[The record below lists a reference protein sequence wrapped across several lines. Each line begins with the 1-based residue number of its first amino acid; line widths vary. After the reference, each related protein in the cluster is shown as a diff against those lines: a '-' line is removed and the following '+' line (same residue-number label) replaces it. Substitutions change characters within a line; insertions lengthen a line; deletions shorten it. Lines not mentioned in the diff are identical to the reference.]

1 MRLKKLEI
9 QGFKSFADRTEMTF
23 DGGIT
28 GIVGPN
34 GCGKS
39 NISDAVRWVLGEQSA
54 KTLRGGKMEDVI
66 FGGTEKRRRLSC
78 SEVHLTIENEDRAL
92 PIDFAEVEITRRV
105 YRDGDSEYQI
115 NGAPCRLRDVID
127 LFRDTGI
134 GREGYSLI
142 GQGRIDEILS
152 GKSDERRRAFEE
164 AAGIVKYKARKA
176 EAEKRIENTRQ
187 NLERVD
193 DILRELDARIGPLAA
208 QSEAAREYLTLR
220 EELKKLDLNAFL
232 VRSDRLSERT
242 SELAAA
248 FEGLS
253 QSLSDATARQ
263 QAITEARE
271 AAQEELQVLETAAA
285 EAREQVQA
293 LIQDVESREGAAG
306 VLKERIASGERDLN
320 RLTGQAAAA
329 REGDEGVA
337 ARLSALA
344 GRITQEEQALS
355 GATGEKQAGETALKA
370 REQADAEAEA
380 KIEALKA
387 ELIEAM
393 NRLSDVKSESARLNA
408 MRTALS
414 QQIEKLKTG
423 QGNDLSAE
431 AHLRDVRDHAAARLD
446 EERALKTKLDEE
458 TALSAQRVRESGE
471 RYEESTSRLSTL
483 ATQRRET
490 ASRLTVLEEMQR
502 DFEGY
507 QHSVKNVL
515 LQARRSPNSGVRGVV
530 ATLIRV
536 PEQFERALDMA
547 LGSQLQ
553 NVVVD
558 REEDAKRMI
567 DYLRVN
573 RLGRATF
580 LPLSAVR
587 GRTLDQN
594 ERRVL
599 SMPGCLGVA
608 SELIQFDPVYR
619 GVVENLLGRTIV
631 AKDLDAGIAIMRAG
645 HHAFRLV
652 TLEGDVMNPG
662 GSMTGGSV
670 QSRMTSLL
678 TREREVDAHK
688 AQIVKLDQE
697 IASLRETVEA
707 LEAERS
713 ELKKERGLLFEQ
725 LHQQEIAVAREE
737 AHLSA
742 AEAELSAHVRRAK
755 AADEERERLFEQ
767 LSDVEAALSH
777 NDGREGGEERAGSQ
791 KREEIASLQKSLIKS
806 RAETTALRQQV
817 LEHSVK
823 LAAQSRGLDA
833 MRADR
838 DRLKSERGNLKK
850 LLEDSEAEKTACEAR
865 LQADR
870 DALVG
875 AEELLS
881 AAKQALNAARKEFET
896 RDRDR
901 THAQKALEQLMDEAD
916 RLRVTAEEL
925 SDKCHRAELQKSR
938 VEAEWK
944 QLTDRIWEDY
954 ELTYEGASTV
964 RDDSFKLGEAEKRI
978 AEIRARIR
986 EMGSVNVSAV
996 DEYRETKARHDELS
1010 AQRNDLVKAE
1020 ADLAGIIAELTG
1032 RMEKQFV
1039 EQFDYLNRFFQQ
1051 TFVKLFGGGRAHLRL
1066 EDPSDPLKCDIEV
1079 VAQPPGKKLTLLSL
1093 LSGGERALT
1102 AIAILFA
1109 MLELK
1114 PTPFCFLDEIEAALD
1129 DANIDNFADYL
1140 RDYSRNTQF
1149 VVVTHRKGTME
1160 RCDSLY
1166 GVSME
1171 EKGVSRMVSLQLN
1184 SAAG

>member
-1 MRLKKLEI
+1 LRLKKLEI

-66 FGGTEKRRRLSC
+66 FGGTEKRRRLSYC
-78 SEVHLTIENEDRAL
+78 EVQLTIENEDRAL
-92 PIDFAEVEITRRV
+92 PIDFSEVAITRRV
-105 YRDGDSEYQI
+105 YRDGDSEYQL

-152 GKSDERRRAFEE
+152 GKSDERRKAFEE

-193 DILRELDARIGPLAA
+193 DILRELNARLEPLAA
-208 QSEAAREYLTLR
+208 QSEAAREYLQLR
-220 EELKKLDLNAFL
+220 EELKKLDLNQFL
-232 VRSDRLSERT
+232 IRSDRFSERANELT
-242 SELAAA
+242 SAYDALTASLA
-248 FEGLS
+248 E
-253 QSLSDATARQ
+253 ATDRQ
-263 QAITEARE
+263 QALTESRE
-271 AAQEELQVLETAAA
+271 QSQQQLAELEQDAA
-285 EAREQVQA
+285 EARERVQA
-293 LIQDVESREGAAG
+293 LIRDVESREGAAG
-306 VLKERIASGERDLN
+306 VLRERIAAGERDLT
-320 RLTGQAAAA
+320 RLVSQAAAA

-337 ARLSALA
+337 ARLTALTE
-344 GRITQEEQALS
+344 RIEAEEQALS
-355 GATGEKQAGETALKA
+355 GALGEKQSSEAQLAA

-380 KIEALKA
+380 RIETLKA

-393 NRLSDVKSESARLNA
+393 NRLSDVRSESARLNA
-408 MRTALS
+408 MKAALA
-414 QQIEKLKTG
+414 QQIEKFATG
-423 QGNDLSAE
+423 QGTDHEAE
-431 AHLRDVRDHAAARLD
+431 EHLRDVASDAAERL
-446 EERALKTKLDEE
+446 ETERALKAQLDDE
-458 TALSAQRVRESGE
+458 TAESAQRVREAGE
-471 RYEESTSRLSTL
+471 KYEESTSQLSGFNNE
-483 ATQRRET
+483 RREA

-515 LQARRSPNSGVRGVV
+515 LQARRSPDSGVRGVV
-530 ATLIRV
+530 ASLIRV
-536 PEQFERALDMA
+536 PEQLERALDMA
-547 LGSQLQ
+547 LGSALQ
-553 NVVVD
+553 NIVVD

-587 GRTLDQN
+587 GRTLDVS
-594 ERRVL
+594 ERRL
-599 SMPGCLGVA
+599 LTMPGCLGLA
-608 SELIQFDPVYR
+608 SELIQYDPVYR
-619 GVVENLLGRTIV
+619 GVVDNLLGRTVV

-688 AQIVKLDQE
+688 ARIAQLDKE
-697 IASLRETVEA
+697 IASLREAVEA
-707 LEAERS
+707 LEAERTD
-713 ELKKERGLLFEQ
+713 LKRARGLLFEQ

-737 AHLSA
+737 AHLA
-742 AEAELSAHVRRAK
+742 AAQAELNAHLKRAK
-755 AADEERERLFEQ
+755 AAEEERERLNEQ
-767 LSDVEAALSH
+767 LRDVEASLQGM
-777 NDGREGGEERAGSQ
+777 DGREGGEEREGSL
-791 KREEIASLQKSLIKS
+791 KREQIASLQKALASS
-806 RAETTALRQQV
+806 RAATAGLRSQV
-817 LEHSVK
+817 VDRSVK

-833 MRADR
+833 LKADR
-838 DRLKSERGNLKK
+838 DRMKNERGDLKK
-850 LLEDSEAEKTACEAR
+850 LLSGSEAEKNACEAR
-865 LQADR
+865 LSGDR
-870 DALVG
+870 DALNSSEATL
-875 AEELLS
+875 AE
-881 AAKQALNAARKEFET
+881 AKQSLDEARQDFDG
-896 RDRDR
+896 RDRAR
-901 THAQKALEQLMDEAD
+901 TGAQKALEKLMDESD
-916 RLRVTAEEL
+916 RLRVEAEEL
-925 SDKCHRAELQKSR
+925 SDKCHRAEMQKSR
-938 VEAEWK
+938 VEADWK

-954 ELTYEGASTV
+954 ELTYEGAGTF
-964 RDDSFKLGEAEKRI
+964 RDENFKLGEADRRL

-996 DEYRETKARHDELS
+996 DEYRETKTRHDELS
-1010 AQRNDLVKAE
+1010 AQREDLLKAE
-1020 ADLAGIIAELTG
+1020 ADLGGIIQDLKA

-1039 EQFDYLNRFFQQ
+1039 EQFDFLNRFFQQ
-1051 TFVKLFGGGRAHLRL
+1051 TFVKLFGGGRANLRL
-1066 EDPSDPLKCDIEV
+1066 EDPSDPLNCDIEV
-1079 VAQPPGKKLTLLSL
+1079 VAQPPGKKLTMLSL

-1140 RDYSRNTQF
+1140 RDYSRGTQF

-1171 EKGVSRMVSLQLN
+1171 EKGVSRMVSLKLQ
-1184 SAAG
+1184 

>member
-78 SEVHLTIENEDRAL
+78 SEVTLTIENEDKAL
-92 PIDFAEVEITRRV
+92 PIDFSEVAVTRRV
-105 YRDGDSEYQI
+105 YRDGNGEYQI

-152 GKSDERRRAFEE
+152 GKSDDRRRAFEE

-176 EAEKRIENTRQ
+176 EAEKRIENTRM
-187 NLERVD
+187 NLDRAE
-193 DILRELDARIGPLAA
+193 DILRELDARLAPLAA
-208 QSEAAREYLTLR
+208 QSEAAREYLALR
-220 EELKKLDLNAFL
+220 EELRRLDLNAFL

-242 SELAAA
+242 KELTAA
-248 FEGLS
+248 FE
-253 QSLSDATARQ
+253 SLSESLAEAVERQ
-263 QAITEARE
+263 QALTESRELAQRQLADLEE
-271 AAQEELQVLETAAA
+271 AAAAV
-285 EAREQVQA
+285 REQVQA
-293 LIQDVESREGAAG
+293 LIRDVESREGAAG
-306 VLKERIASGERDLN
+306 VLRERIAADERDLG
-320 RLTGQAAAA
+320 RIAGQAAAA
-329 REGDEGVA
+329 LEGDAGVEARLTALA
-337 ARLSALA
+337 ARIEAEERALA
-344 GRITQEEQALS
+344 GQTA
-355 GATGEKQAGETALKA
+355 EKDAGETALA
-370 REQADAEAEA
+370 QRERADAEAEA
-380 KIEALKA
+380 AIEALKA

-393 NRLSDVKSESARLNA
+393 NRLSDVKSESARLSA
-408 MRTALS
+408 MRAALS
-414 QQIEKLKTG
+414 AQIEKLQSG
-423 QGNDLSAE
+423 RGSDE
-431 AHLRDVRDHAAARLD
+431 ALGARLADAAAFAGERLA
-446 EERALKTKLDEE
+446 EERARKAELDEK
-458 TALSAQRVRESGE
+458 TAESAQRVRASGE
-471 RYEESTSRLSTL
+471 RYEEVTAHLSGL
-483 ATQRRET
+483 SGERQQT
-490 ASRLTVLEEMQR
+490 ASRLGMLEEMQR

-515 LQARRSPNSGVRGVV
+515 LQARRAGTASGVRGVV

-536 PEQFERALDMA
+536 PERFERALDMA
-547 LGSQLQ
+547 LGGQLQ
-553 NVVVD
+553 NIVVD

-587 GRTLDQN
+587 GRTLDAA

-599 SMPGCLGVA
+599 TMPGCLGVA
-608 SELIQFDPVYR
+608 SELIQYDPVYR
-619 GVVENLLGRTIV
+619 GVVESLLGRTVV

-645 HHAFRLV
+645 RHAFRLV

-678 TREREVDAHK
+678 TREREVDAHR
-688 AQIVKLDQE
+688 ALLARLDGE
-697 IASLRETVEA
+697 IEALRGDVEV
-707 LEAERS
+707 LEAERAA
-713 ELKKERGLLFEQ
+713 LKRERADLFEK

-737 AHLSA
+737 AHLAAAQAELGAHTERAGAA
-742 AEAELSAHVRRAK
+742 AEDLN
-755 AADEERERLFEQ
+755 RLREQ
-767 LSDVEAALSH
+767 LADVESALSRMG
-777 NDGREGGEERAGSQ
+777 DSEGGEERAGTQ
-791 KREEIASLQKSLIKS
+791 KREEIARLQKALVLS
-806 RAETTALRQQV
+806 RQETGALRQRVVDQ
-817 LEHSVK
+817 SVR
-823 LAAQSRGLDA
+823 LAAQSKGLDA
-833 MRADR
+833 LRADR
-838 DRLKSERGNLKK
+838 DRLGAERGDLKK
-850 LLEDSEAEKTACEAR
+850 LLSGSEAEKSACEAR
-865 LQADR
+865 LAAGRAALAQAENELAQARRALD
-870 DALVG
+870 DAR
-875 AEELLS
+875 ADF
-881 AAKQALNAARKEFET
+881 AR
-896 RDRDR
+896 RDRAR
-901 THAQKALEQLMDEAD
+901 TDAQKALEKLMDEAD
-916 RLRVTAEEL
+916 RLRTETEDL
-925 SDKCHRAELQKSR
+925 SDRCHRAEMQSSR

-954 ELTYEGASTV
+954 ELTYEGAAGF
-964 RDDSFKLGEAEKRI
+964 REPDFKLGEAEKRI
-978 AEIRARIR
+978 GAIRARIR

-1010 AQRNDLVKAE
+1010 AQRDDLLKAE
-1020 ADLAGIIAELTG
+1020 ADLAGIIADLTS
-1032 RMEKQFV
+1032 RMEKQFL
-1039 EQFDYLNRFFQQ
+1039 EQFDFLNRFFQQ
-1051 TFVKLFGGGRAHLRL
+1051 TFVKLFGGGRANLRL
-1066 EDPSDPLKCDIEV
+1066 ADPANPLTCDIEV
-1079 VAQPPGKKLTLLSL
+1079 AAQPPGKKLQMLSL

-1109 MLELK
+1109 MLEVK

-1140 RDYSRNTQF
+1140 RDYSKSTQF

-1171 EKGVSRMVSLQLN
+1171 EKGVSRMVSLKLN
-1184 SAAG
+1184 KN

>member
-78 SEVHLTIENEDRAL
+78 SDVTLTIENEDRAL
-92 PIDFAEVEITRRV
+92 PIDFSEVAVTRRV

-152 GKSDERRRAFEE
+152 GKSDDRRRAFEE

-176 EAEKRIENTRQ
+176 EAEKRIENTRE
-187 NLERVD
+187 NLERVE
-193 DILRELDARIGPLAA
+193 DILRELDSRLAPLAA
-208 QSEAAREYLTLR
+208 QSEAAREYLALR
-220 EELKKLDLNAFL
+220 EELRRLDLNAFL

-242 SELAAA
+242 NELTAA
-248 FEGLS
+248 FESLCE
-253 QSLSDATARQ
+253 SLSGATERQ
-263 QAITEARE
+263 QALTESRE
-271 AAQEELQVLETAAA
+271 AAQQQLAGLEEAAA
-285 EAREQVQA
+285 SVREQVQA
-293 LIQDVESREGAAG
+293 LIRDVESREGAAG
-306 VLKERIASGERDLN
+306 VLRERIAAGERDAG
-320 RLTGQAAAA
+320 RIAGQAAAA

-337 ARLSALA
+337 ARLRDLSE
-344 GRITQEEQALS
+344 RIEAEERALS
-355 GATGEKQAGETALKA
+355 GATGEKKAGEAALAA
-370 REQADAEAEA
+370 REQADLDAENAV
-380 KIEALKA
+380 EALKA

-393 NRLSDVKSESARLNA
+393 NRLSDVKSESARLSA

-414 QQIEKLKTG
+414 AQIEKLQSGRGSDQAT
-423 QGNDLSAE
+423 E
-431 AHLRDVRDHAAARLD
+431 EHLRDAASFAEARLA
-446 EERALKTKLDEE
+446 EERALKAELDEK
-458 TALSAQRVRESGE
+458 TAESAQRVRASGE
-471 RYEESTSRLSTL
+471 KYEETTSRLASL
-483 ATQRRET
+483 SNERQQT
-490 ASRLTVLEEMQR
+490 ASRLGVLEEMQR

-515 LQARRSPNSGVRGVV
+515 LQARRAGTLSGVRGVV

-553 NVVVD
+553 NIVVD

-567 DYLRVN
+567 DYLRAN

-587 GRTLDQN
+587 GRTLDPG

-599 SMPGCLGVA
+599 TMPGCLGVA
-608 SELIQFDPVYR
+608 SELIQYDPVYR
-619 GVVENLLGRTIV
+619 GVVENLLGRTVV
-631 AKDLDAGIAIMRAG
+631 ARDLDAGIAIMRAG
-645 HHAFRLV
+645 RHAFRLV

-688 AQIVKLDQE
+688 ALLTRLEGE
-697 IASLRETVEA
+697 IESLRGDVAA
-707 LEAERS
+707 LEAGRA
-713 ELKKERGLLFEQ
+713 ELKRERAELFER

-737 AHLSA
+737 AHLTAAQTELGAHVKRAGAA
-742 AEAELSAHVRRAK
+742 AEEL
-755 AADEERERLFEQ
+755 DRLREQ
-767 LSDVEAALSH
+767 LIDVEASLSRMGE
-777 NDGREGGEERAGSQ
+777 NEGGEERAGTQ
-791 KREEIASLQKSLIKS
+791 KREEIARLQKALVLS
-806 RAETTALRQQV
+806 RQETNALRQQV
-817 LEHSVK
+817 LDRSVK
-823 LAAQSRGLDA
+823 LAAQSKGLDA

-838 DRLKSERGNLKK
+838 DRLSVERGDLKK
-850 LLEDSEAEKTACEAR
+850 LLADSEAEKTACEAR
-865 LQADR
+865 LAADR
-870 DALVG
+870 AALAQ
-875 AEELLS
+875 AEAELS
-881 AAKQALNAARKEFET
+881 QAHQALDAARDDFDR
-896 RDRDR
+896 RDRAR
-901 THAQKALEQLMDEAD
+901 TAAQKALEKLMDEAD
-916 RLRVTAEEL
+916 RLRVETEEL
-925 SDKCHRAELQKSR
+925 SDRCHRAEMQKSR

-954 ELTYEGASTV
+954 ELTYEGAGSF
-964 RDDSFKLGEAEKRI
+964 READFKLGEAEKRI

-986 EMGSVNVSAV
+986 AMGSVNVSAV
-996 DEYRETKARHDELS
+996 DEYRETKTRHDELS
-1010 AQRNDLVKAE
+1010 AQRDDLVKAE
-1020 ADLAGIIAELTG
+1020 ADLGGIIADLTS
-1032 RMEKQFV
+1032 RMEKQFL
-1039 EQFDYLNRFFQQ
+1039 EQFEFLNHFFQQ

-1066 EDPSDPLKCDIEV
+1066 ADPANPLTCDIEV
-1079 VAQPPGKKLTLLSL
+1079 AAQPPGKKLQMLSL

-1109 MLELK
+1109 MLEVK

-1140 RDYSRNTQF
+1140 RDYSRSTQF

-1171 EKGVSRMVSLQLN
+1171 EKGVSRMVSLKLN
-1184 SAAG
+1184 KN

>member
-78 SEVHLTIENEDRAL
+78 SDVTLTIENEDRAL
-92 PIDFAEVEITRRV
+92 PIDFAEVAVTRRV

-193 DILRELDARIGPLAA
+193 DILRELDARLAPLAA
-208 QSEAAREYLTLR
+208 QSEAAREYITLR

-242 SELAAA
+242 NELTAAYEA
-248 FEGLS
+248 
-253 QSLSDATARQ
+253 LSDSLADATSRQ
-263 QAITEARE
+263 QALVEARE
-271 AAQEELQVLETAAA
+271 QAQEELAGLEAEAAA
-285 EAREQVQA
+285 ARERVQA
-293 LIQDVESREGAAG
+293 LIQDVESREGASG
-306 VLKERIASGERDLN
+306 VLRERIASGERDLN
-320 RLTGQAAAA
+320 RLVSQAAAA

-337 ARLSALA
+337 ARLEALSE
-344 GRITQEEQALS
+344 RIAQEEQALS
-355 GATGEKQAGETALKA
+355 GASGEKQAGEAQLTA
-370 REQADAEAEA
+370 REKADADAEGR
-380 KIEALKA
+380 IEALKA

-393 NRLSDVKSESARLNA
+393 NRLSDVKSEAARLGA
-408 MRTALS
+408 MRAALA
-414 QQIEKLKTG
+414 QQIEKLKSG
-423 QGNDLSAE
+423 QGIDLEAE
-431 AHLRDVRDHAAARLD
+431 DSLRDARNEATGRLE
-446 EERALKTKLDEE
+446 EERALKAQLDEE
-458 TALSAQRVRESGE
+458 TACSAQRVRESGE
-471 RYEESTSRLSTL
+471 RYEESTSRLSSL
-483 ATQRRET
+483 SAERQQT
-490 ASRLTVLEEMQR
+490 ASRLTMLEEMQR

-515 LQARRSPNSGVRGVV
+515 LQARRSAGSGVRGVV

-536 PEQFERALDMA
+536 PEHLERALDMA
-547 LGSQLQ
+547 LGGALQ
-553 NVVVD
+553 NIVVD

-587 GRTLDQN
+587 GRTLDAS
-594 ERRVL
+594 ERKVL
-599 SMPGCLGVA
+599 TMPGCLGLA
-608 SELIQFDPVYR
+608 SELIQYDPVYR
-619 GVVENLLGRTIV
+619 GVVENLLGRTVV

-688 AQIVKLDQE
+688 AQIVQLDKE
-697 IASLRETVEA
+697 ITSLREAVEV
-707 LEAERS
+707 LEAERA
-713 ELKKERGLLFEQ
+713 ELKKERALLFEQ

-742 AEAELSAHVRRAK
+742 AEAELSAHLKRAK
-755 AADEERERLFEQ
+755 AADEERERLNEQ
-767 LSDVEAALSH
+767 YSDVETALSRI
-777 NDGREGGEERAGSQ
+777 DGREGGEERAGSQ
-791 KREEIASLQKSLIKS
+791 KREEIALLQKALARS
-806 RAETTALRQQV
+806 RAETAALRQQV
-817 LEHSVK
+817 LDRSVK

-833 MRADR
+833 LKADR
-838 DRLKSERGNLKK
+838 DRLKSERGDLKK
-850 LLEDSEAEKTACEAR
+850 LLSGSEAEKAASEAR
-865 LQADR
+865 LAADR
-870 DALVG
+870 EA
-875 AEELLS
+875 LS
-881 AAKQALNAARKEFET
+881 ASEAALKTAKQALDAARKEF
-896 RDRDR
+896 DRHDR
-901 THAQKALEQLMDEAD
+901 ARTGAQKALEQLMDEAD

-925 SDKCHRAELQKSR
+925 SDKCHRAEMQKSR

-954 ELTYEGASTV
+954 ELTYEGAGGF

-978 AEIRARIR
+978 SEIRARIR

-996 DEYRETKARHDELS
+996 DEYRETKTRHDELS
-1010 AQRNDLVKAE
+1010 AQREDLTKAE
-1020 ADLAGIIAELTG
+1020 ADLAGIIQDLTS

-1039 EQFDYLNRFFQQ
+1039 EQFECLNRFFQQ

-1066 EDPSDPLKCDIEV
+1066 EDPRDPLNCDIEV
-1079 VAQPPGKKLTLLSL
+1079 AAQPPGKKLTLLSL

-1140 RDYSRNTQF
+1140 RAYSRSTQF

-1171 EKGVSRMVSLQLN
+1171 EKGVSRMVSLKLN
-1184 SAAG
+1184 KN

>member
-78 SEVHLTIENEDRAL
+78 SEVALTIENEDKAL
-92 PIDFAEVEITRRV
+92 PIDFSEVAITRRV
-105 YRDGDSEYQI
+105 YRDGDSEYMI

-176 EAEKRIENTRQ
+176 EAEKRIANTRQ
-187 NLERVD
+187 NLDRVE
-193 DILRELDARIGPLAA
+193 DILRELSARLEPLAA
-208 QSEAAREYLTLR
+208 QSEAAREYLLLR

-242 SELAAA
+242 EELTAA
-248 FEGLS
+248 FDSLS
-253 QSLSDATARQ
+253 QSLAEATARQ
-263 QAITEARE
+263 IALTEARE
-271 AAQEELQVLETAAA
+271 RAQEELAVLEDQSA
-285 EAREQVQA
+285 EARERVQA
-293 LIQDVESREGAAG
+293 LIQDVEAREGAAG
-306 VLKERIASGERDLN
+306 VLRERIASGERDLT
-320 RLTGQAAAA
+320 RLQAQTAAAL
-329 REGDEGVA
+329 EGDEGVTS
-337 ARLSALA
+337 RLDALSE
-344 GRITQEEQALS
+344 RIAQEEQALS
-355 GATGEKQAGETALKA
+355 GQTSEKEAGEAALAA
-370 REQADAEAEA
+370 RERADAEGEA
-380 KIEALKA
+380 RIEALKA

-393 NRLSDVKSESARLNA
+393 NRLSDVRSEAARLSA

-414 QQIEKLKTG
+414 QQIEKLNG
-423 QGNDLSAE
+423 GRGDDLE
-431 AHLRDVRDHAAARLD
+431 TEEHLRDVESHAAGRLA
-446 EERALKTKLDEE
+446 EERALKAQFDAE
-458 TALSAQRVRESGE
+458 TAESAQRVRESGE
-471 RYEESTSRLSTL
+471 RYEEATTRLSNLQTE
-483 ATQRRET
+483 RRET

-515 LQARRSPNSGVRGVV
+515 LQARRLPDSGVRGVV

-536 PEQFERALDMA
+536 PEELERAMDMA
-547 LGSQLQ
+547 LGSALQ
-553 NVVVD
+553 NIVVD

-587 GRTLDQN
+587 GRTLDMS
-594 ERRVL
+594 ERKVL

-608 SELIQFDPVYR
+608 SELVKFDPAYR
-619 GVVENLLGRTIV
+619 GVAENLLGRTVV
-631 AKDLDAGIAIMRAG
+631 AKNLDAGIQIMRAG
-645 HHAFRLV
+645 RHGFRLV

-688 AQIVKLDQE
+688 AKIARLDQE
-697 IASLRETVEA
+697 TASLREAVDA

-713 ELKKERGLLFEQ
+713 ELKKSRGLLFEK

-737 AHLSA
+737 AHLA
-742 AEAELSAHVRRAK
+742 AAQSELSAHLKRSR
-755 AADEERERLFEQ
+755 AADEELERLTGQ
-767 LSDVEAALSH
+767 LADVEASLGH
-777 NDGREGGEERAGSQ
+777 IGENEGGEERAGTE
-791 KREEIASLQKSLIKS
+791 KRAEIARLQKSLAQD
-806 RAETTALRQQV
+806 RGETQALRQQV
-817 LEHSVK
+817 LEKSVR

-833 MRADR
+833 LKADLT
-838 DRLKSERGNLKK
+838 RLKSERGNLKK
-850 LLEDSEAEKTACEAR
+850 LLSDSEAEKNACEERLAR
-865 LQADR
+865 DHSALTQAEA
-870 DALVG
+870 ALG
-875 AEELLS
+875 
-881 AAKQALNAARKEFET
+881 AAKAALNET
-896 RDRDR
+896 RGDFDRRERAR
-901 THAQKALEQLMDEAD
+901 TGAQKALESLMDEAD
-916 RLRVTAEEL
+916 RLRVETEEL
-925 SDKCHRAELQKSR
+925 SDKCHRAEMQKSR

-954 ELTYEGASTV
+954 ELTYEGATAA
-964 RDDSFKLGEAEKRI
+964 READFKLAEAEKRI
-978 AEIRARIR
+978 AAIRARIR

-996 DEYRETKARHDELS
+996 DEYRETKSRHDELS
-1010 AQRNDLVKAE
+1010 AQRDDLLKAE
-1020 ADLAGIIAELTG
+1020 ADLAGIIADLTG

-1039 EQFDYLNRFFQQ
+1039 EQFALLNGFFRE
-1051 TFVKLFGGGRAHLRL
+1051 TFVKLFGGGRANLRL
-1066 EDPSDPLKCDIEV
+1066 EDPSNPLTCDIEV
-1079 VAQPPGKKLTLLSL
+1079 EAQPPGKKLTLLSL

-1109 MLELK
+1109 MLEVK

-1171 EKGVSRMVSLQLN
+1171 EKGVSRMVSLKLN
-1184 SAAG
+1184 KN

>member
-1 MRLKKLEI
+1 
-9 QGFKSFADRTEMTF
+9 MTF

-78 SEVHLTIENEDRAL
+78 SEVTLTIENEDHAL
-92 PIDFAEVEITRRV
+92 PIDFAEVSITRRV

-115 NGAPCRLRDVID
+115 NGAPCRLRDVVD

-152 GKSDERRRAFEE
+152 GKSDDRRRAFEE
-164 AAGIVKYKARKA
+164 AAGIVKYKARKT
-176 EAEKRIENTRQ
+176 EAEKRIQNTRQ

-193 DILRELDARIGPLAA
+193 DILRELSARITPLAA
-208 QSEAAREYLTLR
+208 QSEAAREFLALR
-220 EELKKLDLNAFL
+220 DELKKLDLNAFL

-242 SELAAA
+242 SELSEAYESLAR
-248 FEGLS
+248 
-253 QSLSDATARQ
+253 SLSEATARQ
-263 QAITEARE
+263 QSLTEARE
-271 AAQEELQVLETAAA
+271 GAQQELEGFEREAA
-285 EAREQVQA
+285 ETREQVQA
-293 LIQDVESREGAAG
+293 LIRDVESREGAAG
-306 VLKERIASGERDLN
+306 VLRERIASGERDYA
-320 RLTGQAAAA
+320 RLVDQAEAA
-329 REGDEGVA
+329 REGDAGVA
-337 ARLSALA
+337 SRLSALA
-344 GRITQEEQALS
+344 ARIEAEVRALS
-355 GATGEKQAGETALKA
+355 GATAEKQAGEAALAA
-370 REQADAEAEA
+370 REKADADAEA
-380 KIEALKA
+380 KIETLKA

-393 NRLSDVKSESARLNA
+393 NRLSDVRSESARLTA
-408 MRTALS
+408 MRSALEK
-414 QQIEKLKTG
+414 QIEKLASG
-423 QGNDLSAE
+423 QDSDLETE
-431 AHLRDVRDHAAARLD
+431 ARLRDVEQSAAERLAS
-446 EERALKTKLDEE
+446 EQAQKAQLDAE
-458 TALSAQRVRESGE
+458 TAASAQRVRESSE
-471 RYEESTSRLSTL
+471 KYEETTSRLATL
-483 ATQRRET
+483 TTERQQT
-490 ASRLTVLEEMQR
+490 ASRLGVLEEMQR
-502 DFEGY
+502 DYEGY

-515 LQARRSPNSGVRGVV
+515 LQARRSPDSGVRGVV

-536 PEQFERALDMA
+536 PEQLERALDMA
-547 LGSQLQ
+547 LGSALQ
-553 NVVVD
+553 NIVVD

-587 GRTLDQN
+587 GRTLDQA
-594 ERRVL
+594 ERKVL
-599 SMPGCLGVA
+599 TMPGCLGLA
-608 SELIQFDPVYR
+608 SELIQYDPVYR
-619 GVVENLLGRTIV
+619 GVVENLLGRTVV

-678 TREREVDAHK
+678 TREREVDDHK
-688 AQIVKLDQE
+688 ARIKRLDAE
-697 IASLRETVEA
+697 IASLKKTVEM
-707 LEAERS
+707 LEAERG
-713 ELKKERGLLFEQ
+713 ELKKARGLLFEA

-737 AHLSA
+737 AHLA
-742 AEAELSAHVRRAK
+742 AAQAELSAHLKRSK
-755 AADEERERLFEQ
+755 AADEERERLREQ
-767 LSDVEAALSH
+767 LADVETAL
-777 NDGREGGEERAGSQ
+777 NRIDGREGGEEKVGAE
-791 KREEIASLQKSLIKS
+791 KREQIASLQKTLVHD
-806 RAETTALRQQV
+806 RQETQALRQRV
-817 LEHSVK
+817 LDQSVK

-833 MRADR
+833 LKADR
-838 DRLKSERGNLKK
+838 DRLTTERGDLKK
-850 LLEDSEAEKTACEAR
+850 LLAGSEDEKAACEAR
-865 LQADR
+865 LQSDR
-870 DALVG
+870 EALKS
-875 AEELLS
+875 AEEALLT
-881 AAKQALNAARKEFET
+881 ARTELDTARQEF
-896 RDRDR
+896 DRRERAR
-901 THAQKALEQLMDEAD
+901 TAAQKALERLMDEAD
-916 RLRVTAEEL
+916 RLRVETEEL
-925 SDKCHRAELQKSR
+925 SDKCHRAEMQKSR

-954 ELTYEGASTV
+954 ELTYEGAGSF
-964 RDDSFKLGEAEKRI
+964 REAEFKLGDADKRI
-978 AEIRARIR
+978 SEIRTRIR
-986 EMGSVNVSAV
+986 AMGAVNVSAV
-996 DEYRETKARHDELS
+996 DEYRETKARYDELS
-1010 AQRNDLVKAE
+1010 AQREDLLKAE

-1032 RMEKQFV
+1032 RMEKQFT
-1039 EQFDYLNRFFQQ
+1039 EQFEFLNRFFQQ
-1051 TFVKLFGGGRAHLRL
+1051 TFVRLFGGGRANLRL
-1066 EDPSDPLKCDIEV
+1066 EDPSDPLNCDIEV

-1140 RDYSRNTQF
+1140 KDYSLGTQF

-1171 EKGVSRMVSLQLN
+1171 EKGISRMVSLKLAN
-1184 SAAG
+1184 TDGRKAAV